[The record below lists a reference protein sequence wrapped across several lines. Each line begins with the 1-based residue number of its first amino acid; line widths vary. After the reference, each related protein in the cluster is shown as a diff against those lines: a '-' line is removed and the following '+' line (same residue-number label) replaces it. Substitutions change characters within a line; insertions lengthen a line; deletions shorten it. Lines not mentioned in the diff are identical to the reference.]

1 MSSNWLENAC
11 RSALAAGLL
20 KSGSTANLD
29 RRGYVS
35 AFHENVIEGVRLEDF
50 EVDLRQGDGKE
61 LEDKF
66 CAPHS
71 SSALAVNSFAPFKH
85 EPQSL
90 WLAQRQGFKTLS
102 FERKCPTGLRGTP
115 PHLDLGTEG
124 PLGVVAVEAKCLEFV
139 RNKRPPPGGR
149 AQFSD
154 AYDTGILDYRRG
166 TRWFA
171 HMRDLIK
178 EPGAYQRL
186 DAAQLI
192 KHAFGLMHSFSDRPV
207 TLLYLFWEP
216 ANPDVSPIFRD
227 HRNEVRQFAEMI
239 AGDGP
244 DFLAMSYPELWCV
257 WASMPGSDW
266 IKTHVHR
273 LRERYAVDV
282 SNGD

>member
-1 MSSNWLENAC
+1 MANWLENAC

-20 KSGSTANLD
+20 KSTANAKLD

-35 AFHENVIEGVRLEDF
+35 AFHENVIAGVRLEDF
-50 EVDLRQGDGKE
+50 EADLRQGDGKE

-71 SSALAVNSFAPFKH
+71 SSALAVNSFAPFKP

-90 WLAQRQGFKTLS
+90 CLAQRQGFTSLS

-115 PHLDLGTEG
+115 PHLDLVAEG
-124 PLGVVAVEAKCLEFV
+124 PQGVVAVEAKCLEFV
-139 RNKRPPPGGR
+139 RDKRPSTGGR
-149 AQFSD
+149 AQFSE
-154 AYDTGILDYRRG
+154 AYDAGILDYRRG

-171 HMRDLIK
+171 HMHDLIK
-178 EPGAYQRL
+178 EPDAYQRL

-216 ANPDVSPIFRD
+216 ANPDVSPIFQD
-227 HRNEVRQFAEMI
+227 HRNEVRQFAEMVS
-239 AGDGP
+239 GDGP
-244 DFLAMSYPELWCV
+244 DFVAMSYPELWRIWV
-257 WASMPGSDW
+257 SIAGPDW
-266 IKTHVHR
+266 ITKHVHR

>member
-1 MSSNWLENAC
+1 MSSNWLEIAC

-20 KSGSTANLD
+20 KSIPKAKLD
-29 RRGYVS
+29 HLGYVS
-35 AFHENVIEGVRLEDF
+35 AFHENVIEGVMIQDF
-50 EVDLRQGDGKE
+50 EADLRQGDGQE
-61 LEDKF
+61 LEGKF
-66 CAPHS
+66 CASHS
-71 SSALAVNSFAPFKH
+71 SSALAVNSFAPFKR
-85 EPQSL
+85 ELQSL
-90 WLAQRQGFKTLS
+90 RLAQRQGFTSLG

-115 PHLDLGTEG
+115 PHLDLVTEG

-139 RNKRPPPGGR
+139 RDKRPPAGGR
-149 AQFSD
+149 AQFSE

-178 EPGAYQRL
+178 EPNAYQRL

-192 KHAFGLMHSFSDRPV
+192 KHAFGLMHSFPDRPV

-216 ANPDVSPIFRD
+216 ANPDVSQIFQD
-227 HRNEVRQFAEMI
+227 HRNEVRQFADMI

-244 DFLAMSYPELWCV
+244 DFVAMSYPELWRF
-257 WASMPGSDW
+257 WASTPGPDW

-282 SNGD
+282 STGD